1 MGERGAGVLMASEH
15 AWPDWGEVITQDREH
30 INQLRGMSQPQQP
43 TQTQPTRM
51 GEPDMEI
58 TETELRE
65 MVRTPWH
72 DLNAGQQR
80 MVLAH
85 LCGPGKSTARTG
97 LRDALNMNPTRTAM
111 ELWQIQQAAGA
122 EPATG
127 GHQPDVDV
135 QPVSAVAGTDTD
147 DDNAT
152 GEPAVPVHWEPGML
166 VDELPED
173 LHRARVVISDAQK
186 TASAAREHPGK
197 WVVYSVHTGQHAR
210 RVALDKCRRVAG
222 GRVQA
227 FTPAGVFTA
236 RAIEVE
242 PGKYVVFARTRD
254 GAR

>member
-1 MGERGAGVLMASEH
+1 MDGI
-15 AWPDWGEVITQDREH
+15 DWDEWIRSDADN
-30 INQLRGMSQPQQP
+30 INQLRGMGRADNTTLEDPMARPKNSDIREWWNTPIRDLTASQRKQALALYIREERVADQQP
-43 TQTQPTRM
+43 LMRLLSDNPNLSIARG
-51 GEPDMEI
+51 GEVLATMAARPDM
-58 TETELRE
+58 
-65 MVRTPWH
+65 
-72 DLNAGQQR
+72 D
-80 MVLAH
+80 
-85 LCGPGKSTARTG
+85 
-97 LRDALNMNPTRTAM
+97 D
-111 ELWQIQQAAGA
+111 
-122 EPATG
+122 G
-127 GHQPDVDV
+127 G
-135 QPVSAVAGTDTD
+135 
-147 DDNAT
+147 AT
-152 GEPAVPVHWEPGML
+152 GEPAAPVRWEPGML

-186 TASAAREHPGK
+186 TASAAREHPGQ

>member
-1 MGERGAGVLMASEH
+1 MGAESS
-15 AWPDWGEVITQDREH
+15 WPDWGEFITQDREH
-30 INQLRGMSQPQQP
+30 INRLRGLRSPQQP

-65 MVRTPWH
+65 MACTPWH
-72 DLNAGQQR
+72 DLTAGQQR
-80 MVLAH
+80 VVLAH

-111 ELWQIQQAAGA
+111 ELWQIQQAAGV
-122 EPATG
+122 EPATDPATPVPAVDPAD
-127 GHQPDVDV
+127 HQ
-135 QPVSAVAGTDTD
+135 QAAGV
-147 DDNAT
+147 
-152 GEPAVPVHWEPGML
+152 EPAPVAEGDWAQQWQPGML

-186 TASAAREHPGK
+186 TASAAREHPGQ

>member
-1 MGERGAGVLMASEH
+1 MDGI
-15 AWPDWGEVITQDREH
+15 DWDEWIRSDADN
-30 INQLRGMSQPQQP
+30 INQLRGMSQPRP
-43 TQTQPTRM
+43 TQTQPIQRM

-58 TETELRE
+58 TENELRA
-65 MVRTPWH
+65 MARTPWH
-72 DLNAGQQR
+72 DLTANQQR
-80 MVLAH
+80 VVLAH
-85 LCGPGKSTARTG
+85 LCGHGRSKARTA

-111 ELWQIQQAAGA
+111 ELWEIQQAAGA
-122 EPATG
+122 EPSTG

-147 DDNAT
+147 DDDAT

-173 LHRARVVISDAQK
+173 LHRARVAVSDAQK

-197 WVVYSVHTGQHAR
+197 WVVYSVHAGRHAR
-210 RVALDKCRRVAG
+210 KVALDKCRRVAG

-227 FTPAGVFTA
+227 FTPAGAFEA

-242 PGKYVVFARTRD
+242 PGKYVVFARTKD
-254 GAR
+254 GSR

>member
-1 MGERGAGVLMASEH
+1 MDGI
-15 AWPDWGEVITQDREH
+15 DWDEWIRSDADN
-30 INQLRGMSQPQQP
+30 INQLRGMGRADDTTLEDPMARPKNSDIREWWHTPIRDLTASQLKQALALYIREERLADPQP
-43 TQTQPTRM
+43 LMRLLSDNPNLSIAKG
-51 GEPDMEI
+51 GE
-58 TETELRE
+58 
-65 MVRTPWH
+65 
-72 DLNAGQQR
+72 
-80 MVLAH
+80 VLA
-85 LCGPGKSTARTG
+85 TMAAR
-97 LRDALNMNPTRTAM
+97 P
-111 ELWQIQQAAGA
+111 
-122 EPATG
+122 
-127 GHQPDVDV
+127 
-135 QPVSAVAGTDTD
+135 DTD
-147 DDNAT
+147 DGGAT
-152 GEPAVPVHWEPGML
+152 GEPAAPVRWEPGML

-186 TASAAREHPGK
+186 TASAAREHPGQ

>member
-1 MGERGAGVLMASEH
+1 
-15 AWPDWGEVITQDREH
+15 
-30 INQLRGMSQPQQP
+30 
-43 TQTQPTRM
+43 
-51 GEPDMEI
+51 MEI
-58 TETELRE
+58 TENELRE
-65 MVRTPWH
+65 MARTPWH
-72 DLNAGQQR
+72 DLTANQQR
-80 MVLAH
+80 VVLAH
-85 LCGPGKSTARTG
+85 LCGQGRSKARTA
-97 LRDALNMNPTRTAM
+97 LRDALNMNPARTAM

-122 EPATG
+122 EPSTG
-127 GHQPDVDV
+127 GHQPD
-135 QPVSAVAGTDTD
+135 TD
-147 DDNAT
+147 DGDAT
-152 GEPAVPVHWEPGML
+152 GAPTAPVRWEPGML

-186 TASAAREHPGK
+186 TASAAREHPGQ

>member
-1 MGERGAGVLMASEH
+1 MDGI
-15 AWPDWGEVITQDREH
+15 DWDEWIRSDADN
-30 INQLRGMSQPQQP
+30 INQLRGMGRADNTTLEDPMARPKNSDIREWWHTPIRDLTASQRKQALALYIREERVAD
-43 TQTQPTRM
+43 TQPLMRLLSDNPNLSIAKG
-51 GEPDMEI
+51 GEM
-58 TETELRE
+58 
-65 MVRTPWH
+65 
-72 DLNAGQQR
+72 
-80 MVLAH
+80 LA
-85 LCGPGKSTARTG
+85 TMAAR
-97 LRDALNMNPTRTAM
+97 P
-111 ELWQIQQAAGA
+111 
-122 EPATG
+122 
-127 GHQPDVDV
+127 
-135 QPVSAVAGTDTD
+135 DTD
-147 DDNAT
+147 DGGAT
-152 GEPAVPVHWEPGML
+152 GEPAAPVRWEPGML

-186 TASAAREHPGK
+186 TASAAREHPGQ

>member
-1 MGERGAGVLMASEH
+1 MAGEP
-15 AWPDWGEVITQDREH
+15 AWPDWGEFITQDREH
-30 INQLRGMSQPQQP
+30 INQLRGLRSPQQQ

-51 GEPDMEI
+51 GEPNMEI

-65 MVRTPWH
+65 MACTPWH
-72 DLNAGQQR
+72 DLTAGQQR
-80 MVLAH
+80 VVLAH

-97 LRDALNMNPTRTAM
+97 LRDALNMNPTRTAV
-111 ELWQIQQAAGA
+111 ELWEIQQAADA
-122 EPATG
+122 EPSTG
-127 GHQPDVDV
+127 GHQPDTV
-135 QPVSAVAGTDTD
+135 DTD
-147 DDNAT
+147 ISTTIGTASAGAT
-152 GEPAVPVHWEPGML
+152 GEPAAPVRWEPGML

-186 TASAAREHPGK
+186 TASAAREHPGQ

>member
-1 MGERGAGVLMASEH
+1 MDGI
-15 AWPDWGEVITQDREH
+15 DWDEWIRSDADN
-30 INQLRGMSQPQQP
+30 INQLRGLRSPQQQ

-58 TETELRE
+58 TENELRE
-65 MVRTPWH
+65 MARTPWH
-72 DLNAGQQR
+72 DLTAGQQR

-85 LCGPGKSTARTG
+85 LCGHGRSKARTA
-97 LRDALNMNPTRTAM
+97 LRDALNMNPTRTAA
-111 ELWQIQQAAGA
+111 ELWQIQQAAA
-122 EPATG
+122 EPSTG
-127 GHQPDVDV
+127 GHQPD
-135 QPVSAVAGTDTD
+135 TD
-147 DDNAT
+147 DGGAT
-152 GEPAVPVHWEPGML
+152 GEPAAPVRWEPGML

-186 TASAAREHPGK
+186 TASAAREHPGQ

-242 PGKYVVFARTRD
+242 PGKYVVFARCRTTSNVRS
-254 GAR
+254 GQ